1 MNEWPN
7 IQLKDCLVEKGY
19 IRGPFG
25 SALKRGEMQSD
36 GIPVYEQKNAIY
48 GIRYFRFFIGE
59 EKYREMSRFTVKT
72 GDFIVSCSG
81 TVGHLSEIKQE
92 DPKGIIS
99 QALLI
104 LRSNPHEINRS
115 FLRHYLS
122 SSKGRNQMLNRSTGS
137 VQVNLASRKIIET
150 IPIPY
155 PPQLEQKAIAEVLS
169 SLDDKIDLLRRQ
181 NKTLEGMAE
190 ALFRQ
195 WFIEEAQHDWD
206 ELPFGE
212 VFDFTMGQSPPG
224 SSFNEEGVGMPMY
237 QGNADFGMRFP
248 SARVYTTEAK
258 RMAGP
263 GDVLMS
269 VRAPVGA
276 MNMAK
281 EKCCIGRGVAA
292 FRFKEEPSFDTYTLY
307 KIKAM
312 ISEFMV
318 FNDQGTVFGSIGK
331 GDLLQMV
338 VTSPPF
344 NLIEK
349 FEAEVGPLDHKIRAN
364 ANEIVLLERK
374 RDTLLPKLMSG
385 EVRVQMD

>member
-1 MNEWPN
+1 MSEWPLTCLDELIDVKHGFAFKGHEITTDKTECVLVTPGN
-7 IQLKDCLVEKGY
+7 FAIGGGWKDSKKYLRGYPPKEYEFSPGDLVVTMTDLSKETDTLGYSAKIPNDGRIYAHNQRVGRVVIKGGDPEFLY
-19 IRGPFG
+19 WLMRTREYQWHCVA
-25 SALKRGEMQSD
+25 SA
-36 GIPVYEQKNAIY
+36 
-48 GIRYFRFFIGE
+48 
-59 EKYREMSRFTVKT
+59 
-72 GDFIVSCSG
+72 SG
-81 TVGHLSEIKQE
+81 TAVMHTSPSRIKEFEFNCPPLDEQE
-92 DPKGIIS
+92 
-99 QALLI
+99 
-104 LRSNPHEINRS
+104 
-115 FLRHYLS
+115 
-122 SSKGRNQMLNRSTGS
+122 
-137 VQVNLASRKIIET
+137 
-150 IPIPY
+150 
-155 PPQLEQKAIAEVLS
+155 AIAEVLS
-169 SLDDKIDLLRRQ
+169 SLDDKIDLLKRQ

-195 WFIEEAQHDWD
+195 WFIEEAPDDWD

-248 SARVYTTEAK
+248 SARVYTTEPK

-349 FEAEVGPLDHKIRAN
+349 FEAEVGPMDHKIRAN
-364 ANEIVLLERK
+364 ANEIRLLERQ

>member
-1 MNEWPN
+1 MSEVVLSQIATIVMGQSPPGE
-7 IQLKDCLVEKGY
+7 DCNTLGEGMPLLNGPSEFTDRFPKPVQWTTNPKRKCEKGDLLFCVRGSVGRMNIADQPY
-19 IRGPFG
+19 AIGRGLAAIRH
-25 SALKRGEMQSD
+25 D
-36 GIPVYEQKNAIY
+36 
-48 GIRYFRFFIGE
+48 
-59 EKYREMSRFTVKT
+59 
-72 GDFIVSCSG
+72 
-81 TVGHLSEIKQE
+81 
-92 DPKGIIS
+92 
-99 QALLI
+99 
-104 LRSNPHEINRS
+104 
-115 FLRHYLS
+115 
-122 SSKGRNQMLNRSTGS
+122 KGRNFQPFVLGVMSDYLPELLAGATGS
-137 VQVNLASRKIIET
+137 TFPNVSKSDLHQIPVPDFNSIE
-150 IPIPY
+150 
-155 PPQLEQKAIAEVLS
+155 QEAIAEVLS
-169 SLDDKIDLLRRQ
+169 SFDDKIDLLKRQ

-195 WFIEEAQHDWD
+195 WFIEEAKDDWD

-248 SARVYTTEAK
+248 SARVYTTEPK

-349 FEAEVGPLDHKIRAN
+349 FEAEVGPMDHKIRAN
-364 ANEIVLLERK
+364 ASEIALLERK

>member
-1 MNEWPN
+1 MSEWKQVELGKLFESISERFVPRN
-7 IQLKDCLVEKGY
+7 PEGVYFLNTSDVLEGKVSAVDITPFEGLPGQAKKAIQRHDILY
-19 IRGPFG
+19 
-25 SALKRGEMQSD
+25 
-36 GIPVYEQKNAIY
+36 
-48 GIRYFRFFIGE
+48 
-59 EKYREMSRFTVKT
+59 
-72 GDFIVSCSG
+72 
-81 TVGHLSEIKQE
+81 SEIRPANKRYGLVDFE
-92 DPKGIIS
+92 ASNHVVSTKLMVLRKVTDDSLKY
-99 QALLI
+99 LLLSI
-104 LRSNPHEINRS
+104 TNEQ
-115 FLRHYLS
+115 FLRELQLIAE
-122 SSKGRNQMLNRSTGS
+122 GRSGS
-137 VQVNLASRKIIET
+137 FPQITFDVFKKLEITLPPLVQQE
-150 IPIPY
+150 
-155 PPQLEQKAIAEVLS
+155 AIAEVLS
-169 SLDDKIDLLRRQ
+169 SLDDKIDLLKRQ

-190 ALFRQ
+190 ALFRK
-195 WFIEEAQHDWD
+195 WFIEEAQDDWD

-248 SARVYTTEAK
+248 SARVYTTEPK

-349 FEAEVGPLDHKIRAN
+349 FEAEVGPMDHKIRAN
-364 ANEIVLLERK
+364 ANEIALLEQK

>member
-1 MNEWPN
+1 MMGSDISSLITGAVQPKLSKTNLLAHQVIWPSTP
-7 IQLKDCLVEKGY
+7 
-19 IRGPFG
+19 IR
-25 SALKRGEMQSD
+25 
-36 GIPVYEQKNAIY
+36 I
-48 GIRYFRFFIGE
+48 
-59 EKYREMSRFTVKT
+59 
-72 GDFIVSCSG
+72 
-81 TVGHLSEIKQE
+81 
-92 DPKGIIS
+92 
-99 QALLI
+99 
-104 LRSNPHEINRS
+104 
-115 FLRHYLS
+115 
-122 SSKGRNQMLNRSTGS
+122 
-137 VQVNLASRKIIET
+137 
-150 IPIPY
+150 
-155 PPQLEQKAIAEVLS
+155 AIAEVLS
-169 SLDDKIDLLRRQ
+169 SLDDKIDLLKRQ

-195 WFIEEAQHDWD
+195 WFIEEAQDDWD

-248 SARVYTTEAK
+248 SARVYTTEPK

-349 FEAEVGPLDHKIRAN
+349 FEAEVGPMDHKIRAN
-364 ANEIVLLERK
+364 ASEIALLERK